1 MAGNESIRRLSQYIG
16 DFHPEAHVK
25 EFSGFNLIAFIC
37 KSNSAVFSAVSLLK
51 IIVQMYKVFVNDK
64 PLFLT
69 NKISKETDFQLFL
82 LESIDIKQIIV
93 KIFQNKI
100 QKAYLYH
107 PDEKEIMKTLK
118 AKIPVNKAGGGLV
131 YNKKGEVLFI
141 FRNGKWDLPKG
152 GVEKKEEIEQT
163 AIREVEEETGVTNLK
178 ITNKL
183 QKTYHIFK
191 RNGVYKLKIT
201 HWFEMQTDFEGTP
214 QGQLE
219 EGIEKVAWIPP
230 NGISEVLKNSYE
242 NIKLLFEEENIIRS

>member
-1 MAGNESIRRLSQYIG
+1 
-16 DFHPEAHVK
+16 
-25 EFSGFNLIAFIC
+25 
-37 KSNSAVFSAVSLLK
+37 
-51 IIVQMYKVFVNDK
+51 MYKVFVNDK

-82 LESIDIKQIIV
+82 LESIDIKQLIV

-100 QKAYLYH
+100 QKACLYH

-118 AKIPVNKAGGGLV
+118 SKIPVNKAGGGLV

-152 GVEKKEEIEQT
+152 GIEKGEDIEST
-163 AIREVEEETGVTNLK
+163 AMREVEEETGVNLLR

-183 QKTYHIFK
+183 QKTYHVFK
-191 RNGVYKLKIT
+191 RNGRYKLKIT
-201 HWFEMQTDFEGTP
+201 HWFEMQSDFDGIP

-219 EGIEKVAWIPP
+219 EGIEKVAWVHPEEIP
-230 NGISEVLKNSYE
+230 NLLKNSYE
-242 NIKLLFEEENIIRS
+242 NIKLLFEEEKELRP